1 MAKIALTPALKE
13 EYARLFDG
21 CVVDPQAAPTIDRT
35 AQQIAS
41 NRRRYAQVA
50 DRVGIPWYTVGII
63 HCMEGGLRFDRHLH
77 NGDPLTAR
85 TVQVPAGRPLSG
97 SPPFTWEES
106 AEDALRLERMDQWTD
121 WSIPGTLY
129 KLEAYNGFGYR
140 TRHPEVLTP
149 YLWSF
154 SNHYTAGKYVAD
166 GTWSATAKSKQ
177 CGAAVLLRRLAEMG
191 ELQFDAQGVPLTAAS
206 GQPKPAT
213 DLAPLVR
220 YSTTVKSEAAEQ
232 LQRAL
237 NKFPGVFVRVD
248 GIPGQRTSDAC
259 KRVLG
264 HYLTGDPRLDT
275 AKLRRASAQG

>member
-1 MAKIALTPALKE
+1 MAKIALTRALAE
-13 EYARLFDG
+13 EYASLFDD
-21 CVVDPQAAPTIDRT
+21 CVIDTQNAPAIDRT
-35 AQQIAS
+35 AQAIAA
-41 NRRRYAQVA
+41 NQPRYEGVA
-50 DRVGIPWYTVGII
+50 GRVGIPWYVIGVI
-63 HCMEGGLRFDRHLH
+63 HAMEASLRFDRHLH

-85 TVQVPAGRPLSG
+85 TVQVPPGRPLAG
-97 SPPFTWEES
+97 SPPFSWEES
-106 AEDALRLERMDQWTD
+106 AEDALRLERLDQWTD

-154 SNHYTAGKYVAD
+154 SNHYISGKYVAD

-191 ELQFDAQGVPLTAAS
+191 AFQFDAQGAPITSGAA
-206 GQPKPAT
+206 QPKTAT

-220 YSTTVKSEAAEQ
+220 YSTKVKSDAAEQ

-237 NKFPGVFVRVD
+237 NQFPGVFVRVD
-248 GIPGQRTSDAC
+248 GIPGERTSDAC
-259 KRVLG
+259 KRVFG
-264 HYLTGDPRLDT
+264 QFLTGDPRLNT
-275 AKLRRASAQG
+275 PKSR